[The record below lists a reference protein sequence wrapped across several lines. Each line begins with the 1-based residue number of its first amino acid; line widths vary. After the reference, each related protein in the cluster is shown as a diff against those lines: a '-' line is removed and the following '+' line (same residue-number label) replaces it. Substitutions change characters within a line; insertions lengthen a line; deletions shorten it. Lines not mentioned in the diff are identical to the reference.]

1 MRPIRSSGT
10 NFSTVVTSWMIPDS
24 RAPAKFASVST
35 QMTERPR
42 VNASALLVPR
52 LGQKT
57 LA

>member
-10 NFSTVVTSWMIPDS
+10 NLSTVVTSWMTPDS
-24 RAPAKFASVST
+24 RTPAMFASVST

-42 VNASALLVPR
+42 VNASALSVPR
-52 LGQKT
+52 LGQNT